1 MISYDTDWNP
11 HADLQAQDRYV
22 AVSREDLAD
31 RIELIELV
39 RRRKS
44 GYCD

>member
-22 AVSREDLAD
+22 AVSH
-31 RIELIELV
+31 
-39 RRRKS
+39 RRL
-44 GYCD
+44 G